1 MNKLVLIGLIDAL
14 ISEAISKIPPP
25 EITQGPRGLAG
36 RNGRDFDFEE
46 HRNAISEIVLS
57 NLPTKEE
64 LIGPKGSSGKDGKDF
79 DYEEHKVEIQNTI
92 IECLENFKDQL
103 KFTFQ
108 DLSEDEI
115 ESLRGPMG
123 HSGREGKTG
132 ADGADGKDFNF
143 EEHKESINT
152 ELRNF
157 VNSIKDSLK
166 LKLSDLSEDELY
178 LLKGDKG
185 DKGRDGRDFDFE
197 EHEDRIKNL
206 LPTTDQLKLK
216 FSDLSI
222 EDVESLKLK
231 FSDLTDDDISKLPR
245 GPRGQRGP
253 RGSNGIQGETGLP
266 GKDGINGK
274 DGLSGK
280 DGLRGPMGAMGL
292 RGEKG
297 EDAPFIEDVRIEA
310 DKTEFNLCFYFSDG
324 SVIRTN
330 KMLVPIKNNVVYQV
344 ISGGGGSSGGGG
356 TADPSEYFEDGVS
369 KGTFSKINFTGNATL
384 TPNGDTL
391 DIDIPTTGTGT
402 NEIEILDE
410 GVSLGNF
417 QKIDFEGDG
426 IVVTDEGGG
435 LAKVVVTQLPSTVD
449 LTIKDEGNIVT
460 TTAKKVNFVG
470 DYVTVKP
477 RVPMSEWALLSD
489 VEPSLDDYLGD
500 GTPEEVDV
508 IVDFPDTSILKDVD
522 CDPSV
527 FVGAFVIINSVEVAV
542 NALADNYNT
551 SNVIGL
557 VESKSSSTKCDIRV
571 SGISSSIYIGLNSSL
586 DYYLSNVNPGELS
599 STVPTTSGHVKVK
612 LGQSFGTTKFLFAKG
627 ERLVRL

>member
-25 EITQGPRGLAG
+25 ETTQGPRGLAG

-57 NLPTKEE
+57 NLPSKEE

-123 HSGREGKTG
+123 HSGREGKIG

-143 EEHKESINT
+143 EEHKDSINT

-206 LPTTDQLKLK
+206 LPTPDQLKLK

-222 EDVESLKLK
+222 EEIESLKLK

-253 RGSNGIQGETGLP
+253 RGSNGIQGEQGIQGRDGL
-266 GKDGINGK
+266 NGK
-274 DGLSGK
+274 DGSNGK

-292 RGEKG
+292 KGEKG
-297 EDAPFIEDVRIEA
+297 EDAPFIEDVRIESQK
-310 DKTEFNLCFYFSDG
+310 DEFNLVFYFSDG

-330 KMLVPIKNNVVYQV
+330 KMLVPIKNNTVYQV
-344 ISGGGGSSGGGG
+344 ISGGGSSGGGG

-369 KGTFSKINFTGNATL
+369 KGTFSKINFTGNANL
-384 TPNGDTL
+384 TSAGDTL
-391 DIDIPTTGTGT
+391 TIDIPNSGGGT
-402 NEIEILDE
+402 NEIGIRDE
-410 GVSLGNF
+410 GTPLGNF
-417 QKIDFEGDG
+417 QNIDFVGDG
-426 IVVTDEGGG
+426 ITVTNEGGG
-435 LAKVVVTQLPSTVD
+435 VAKVTVNQVPSTVD
-449 LTIKDEGNIVT
+449 LTIKDEGDIVT
-460 TTAKKVNFVG
+460 TTAKRVNFVG

-542 NALADNYNT
+542 NALANNYNT

-571 SGISSSIYIGLNSSL
+571 SGISSAIYVGLNSSL

-599 STVPTTSGHVKVK
+599 PTVPTTSGHVKVK